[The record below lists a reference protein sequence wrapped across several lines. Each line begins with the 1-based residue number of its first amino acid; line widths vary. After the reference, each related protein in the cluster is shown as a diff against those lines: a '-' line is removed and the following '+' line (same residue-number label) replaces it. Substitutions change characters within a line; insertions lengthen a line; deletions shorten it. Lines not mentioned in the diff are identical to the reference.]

1 MEPFIEIRIFLH
13 SNSEDEDVAP
23 LSAKLTD
30 IYSFNNF
37 DNVDIVRN
45 VDGIHSELN
54 GGIENMTLK
63 YEVLLFQNMVHNICP
78 MNSSGT

>member
-1 MEPFIEIRIFLH
+1 MEPFIEIRLFLC

-30 IYSFNNF
+30 IYFSNF
-37 DNVDIVRN
+37 DNTDMVRN

-54 GGIENMTLK
+54 GGVENMTLK
-63 YEVLLFQNMVHNICP
+63 YEVLLFQNTFHNICLI
-78 MNSSGT
+78 NSSET